1 MPHREWPISKHEIG
15 VARLHVLY
23 DEEGRPANVRVK
35 QINEAY
41 THIVG
46 LTRDDVEGKLLS
58 EVFGMGPV
66 LDIDYLK
73 VYGHIAR
80 HGGEAN
86 FDSWFGFSKKWL
98 HVYAHR
104 TGRSECTAIF
114 TDITSQ
120 KYAEQALRD
129 TEERQ
134 RLILDN
140 LAEGLIVVDSDG
152 QGLHWNKNALR
163 LHGYTAQDERIGRLD
178 QIAQDYALLT
188 KEGQLLPRDQW
199 PIACLLRGEA
209 LQDYDLI
216 LVNLT
221 QGWQRDVSYGG
232 TLVRDAQEQ
241 PLMAL
246 LTIRDMTER
255 RRAERAQIDA
265 ERRLRLAMEIANL
278 GEWEWTVKTDEV
290 YLSPQWKA
298 LLGYADEE
306 LPGIFATWSG
316 RLHPDDAENANAV
329 LHGYL
334 SDPRGTMQHEFR
346 MQHRNGSWR
355 WMVARAIADV
365 DDQHQVVKIVGTMLD
380 ITQQKEAEQRV
391 KEAAQHDVLTG
402 LPNRALI
409 FEYAS
414 HLLAAAGR
422 NHSRGALLFIDL
434 DRFKPVNDLY
444 GHDVGDRLLK
454 EVADRIRACVRH
466 EDLIGRL
473 GGDEF
478 VVMLSWLGRGYSAP
492 TVAQHLINV
501 LSHPFVIEDIEL
513 SISASIGISFY
524 PLHGIEVDTLLNCA
538 DMAMYRA
545 KETGRGRWQVFT
557 HELSQRVD
565 LSSSIETCI
574 REGLVLN
581 RFRLFYQPVID
592 VATGHVVSAEA
603 LLRLPVGRGEAIG
616 LARFISVAES
626 SGTIAPLG
634 DWVATEVCRQQ
645 QAWASE
651 GLPPLP
657 VSMNI
662 SPLQFRQR
670 GFVHRLLEILHTS
683 KLDPS
688 LLQVEVTE
696 GALTERI
703 DDAIEV
709 LKQLHSAGIRI
720 ALDDF
725 GVGSLSLAA
734 LGTLPLNKLKVDYA
748 FVHRLSHDRSS
759 QAVTDAIIS
768 MGNSLGLEIVGEGVE
783 DEASLDYLRAHGCHT
798 MQGNL
803 FSVPLPPEEFA
814 QWLRARAH

>member
-1 MPHREWPISKHEIG
+1 MPHKEWPVSEHEIG
-15 VARLHVLY
+15 VVRLHVLY
-23 DEEGRPANVRVK
+23 DGESRPDNVRIK
-35 QINEAY
+35 QINRGY

-46 LTRDDVEGKLLS
+46 LAREDVEGKLLS
-58 EVFGMGPV
+58 EVFGATQLP
-66 LDIDYLK
+66 DIDNLK
-73 VYGHIAR
+73 IYGHIAR

-86 FDSWFGFSKKWL
+86 FDTWFGFSRKWL
-98 HVYAHR
+98 HVYAYR
-104 TGRSECTAIF
+104 TGNSECTVIF
-114 TDITSQ
+114 ADITAQ
-120 KYAEQALRD
+120 KRAQEALRES
-129 TEERQ
+129 EERQ

-140 LAEGLIVVDSDG
+140 LAEGLIVVDADG
-152 QGLHWNKNALR
+152 QRLQWNKNALR
-163 LHGYTAQDERIGRLD
+163 LHGYTDQDDYIGRFD

-188 KEGQLLPRDQW
+188 NDGQMLPREQW
-199 PIACLLRGEA
+199 PLPRLLRGEA

-216 LVNLT
+216 LMNLK
-221 QGWQRDVSYGG
+221 QRWQRDVSYGG
-232 TLVRDAQEQ
+232 TLVRDTQGQ

-255 RRAERAQIDA
+255 RRAERARDDA
-265 ERRLRLAMEIANL
+265 ERRLRMAMEIAHL
-278 GEWEWTVKTDEV
+278 GEWEWTIKSNEV

-298 LLGYADEE
+298 LLGYADDE
-306 LPGIFATWSG
+306 LPGEFSTWSG
-316 RLHPDDAENANAV
+316 RLHPDDAEAAQAV
-329 LHGYL
+329 LDNFLQNPH
-334 SDPRGTMQHEFR
+334 GTMHNEFR
-346 MQHRNGSWR
+346 MRHRDGSWR
-355 WMVARAIADV
+355 WMVARANAELDEN
-365 DDQHQVVKIVGTMLD
+365 HQVVKIVGAMLD
-380 ITQQKEAEQRV
+380 ITQQKQAEQRV
-391 KEAAQHDVLTG
+391 KEAAQHDMLTG

-414 HLLAAAGR
+414 HLLAAAAR

-434 DRFKPVNDLY
+434 DRFKPVNDIY

-478 VVMLSWLGRGYSAP
+478 VVMLSWLGPGYSAP
-492 TVAQHLINV
+492 TVAQHVING
-501 LSHPFVIEDIEL
+501 LSRPFVIDGIEI

-524 PLHGIEVDTLLNCA
+524 PLHGVDVDGLLNCA
-538 DMAMYRA
+538 DLAMYRA

-557 HELSQRVD
+557 PALSQRVD
-565 LSSSIETCI
+565 LSSTIETCI
-574 REGLVLN
+574 RDGLVQN
-581 RFRLFYQPVID
+581 RFRLHYQPVID
-592 VATGHVVSAEA
+592 VATGHVVGAEA
-603 LLRLPVGRGEAIG
+603 LLRLPPGQGDEIG

-670 GFVHRLLEILHTS
+670 GFVHRLLEILRES

-696 GALTERI
+696 GALTERV
-703 DDAIEV
+703 DDAIGV
-709 LKQLHSAGIRI
+709 LKQLHSAGIQI

-725 GVGSLSLAA
+725 GIGSLSLAT
-734 LGTLPLNKLKVDYA
+734 LSTLPLDTLKVDYA
-748 FVHRLSHDRSS
+748 FVHRLAHDRGS

-768 MGNSLGLEIVGEGVE
+768 MGHALGLGIVGEGIE

-803 FSVPLPPEEFA
+803 FSAPLPPDQFA